1 MQTPL
6 GRDLLGNARQLD
18 GNTLEKRF
26 LLPPFSYLDST
37 SDAWQARRAAWA
49 RLVPFGFS
57 VDPVLVELLYH
68 WFCPLGGVA
77 ISNSIPAQEVLER
90 IGDKEPETPARTD
103 FVDFALIF
111 QNNKR
116 PWLTDEYEEFL
127 YLQANRFAAVV
138 LPAEWARGRLVYE
151 TEEFLQGYA
160 AARGLHYLNEIILGH
175 EVQGNLAPWIPAQT
189 QSKILVFCKGD
200 PRQAASVCNRGC
212 DV

>member
-1 MQTPL
+1 M
-6 GRDLLGNARQLD
+6 LGNARQLD

-77 ISNSIPAQEVLER
+77 ISNSVPAQEVLER
-90 IGDKEPETPARTD
+90 IGEKEPEAPARSYS
-103 FVDFALIF
+103 VDFALIF
-111 QNNKR
+111 QNNKH
-116 PWLTDEYEEFL
+116 PWLTDEYEEFH
-127 YLQANRFAAVV
+127 YLQTDRFAAVV
-138 LPAEWARGRLVYE
+138 LPAECARGRLVYE
-151 TEEFLQGYA
+151 TEEFLHNYTKSL
-160 AARGLHYLNEIILGH
+160 GLHYLNEIILGH
-175 EVQGNLAPWIPAQT
+175 ETKEFLAPWVPAQI

-200 PRQAASVCNRGC
+200 PRQAAAVCNRGR